1 MSRNPWISAY
11 GDKEPQIHPEAFV
24 DVSARIIG
32 EVQVEE
38 GASLWP
44 MAVLRA
50 DSAPIRIGRRAAILD
65 LSLLE
70 APEGHPVWVGEEAL
84 VSHGAVIHGAR
95 VESRALVGIGAIV
108 LEGALIS
115 TGSLIGAGSLVTA
128 GTHIPPDSLV
138 LGIPGKVVRKTTP
151 QEKQSLLDQIE
162 DLHRKSRSLMP
173 R

>member
-84 VSHGAVIHGAR
+84 ISHGAVIHGAR
-95 VESRALVGIGAIV
+95 VESRALVG
-108 LEGALIS
+108 
-115 TGSLIGAGSLVTA
+115 IGAGSLVTA

-162 DLHRKSRSLMP
+162 ELHRKSRSLMSK
-173 R
+173 

>member
-11 GDKEPQIHPEAFV
+11 REKEPRIHPEAFV

-32 EVQVEE
+32 EVRVEE

-50 DSAPIRIGRRAAILD
+50 DSAPIRIGRRAAVLD

-84 VSHGAVIHGAR
+84 ISHGAVIHGAQ

-138 LGIPGKVVRKTTP
+138 LGIPGKVIRKTTP

-162 DLHRKSRSLMP
+162 ELHRKSRFLMSK
-173 R
+173 